1 MGVYKYSYRFNA
13 MHDTSA
19 NGDDLHVHSFEVVFF
34 LRQEVKMFY
43 ESEKL
48 INQYM
53 EKYVGKNL
61 NEVMEKRPIV
71 ENIAE
76 QIFDEINGLRDE
88 FEVIRLEISDSPV
101 QTFILGVEEV

>member
-13 MHDTSA
+13 MHDTSV
-19 NGDDLHVHSFEVVFF
+19 NGDDLHAHSFEVVFF